1 MKIVRRF
8 DKALRERFGDR
19 YVKLRD
25 IFSDEE
31 AE

>member
-1 MKIVRRF
+1 VRRF
-8 DKALRERFGDR
+8 DKSLRERFGDR
-19 YVKLRD
+19 YVKLRN